1 MRKTTFFLTALTALF
16 SPSIAEAK
24 EGMWL
29 PFLLQNYGDMQ
40 SMGLQLT
47 KEEIYDV
54 NQASLKDA
62 VVSFGG
68 FCTGELISNQGL
80 VLTNHHCG
88 YRAIQSHS
96 SVTNDLLKDGF
107 WAKSKAEE
115 LQNPDLYV
123 AFMVSMEDVTNS
135 LLKDM
140 PQNLGAKERREYLG
154 KKAAEMAKSAVPD
167 GAGYEAEV
175 VEFSYGNQYI
185 LIISRNYN
193 DVRLVGAPPS
203 SIGKYGSDTDNWVW
217 PRHTGDFSLF
227 RVYANSN
234 NLPAAPSAENRP
246 YVPKKHLEIALKG
259 IQSGDFTMV
268 MGFPGRTE
276 EYLPSAAVEQVIN
289 STNPIR
295 VGAREIRLDV
305 LDKYMRQDD
314 ATRIKY
320 AASYASVANGWK
332 KWMGESL
339 GLRFSRAVEKKKE
352 EESRL
357 RALITSNPKW
367 KEQYEGVIDS
377 LNQLVQRMEPL
388 EATSGLFIE
397 AIWQGFAIRPLW
409 NYYRGYEGKPVEF
422 PKEFG
427 DRVTGYIQSYDRAI
441 DKETL
446 RRLVPFYVQHMGE
459 KLPTSWK
466 KALQACGSA
475 ENMVDQWF
483 EESLL
488 VSTKGLAKQMDWA
501 KSNPQKLLK
510 KIAKDPVYMA
520 MKQALDAYLAD
531 VAALEP
537 LEEKHLE
544 AMRLHVASIA
554 ETGIYGT
561 FYPDA
566 NSTLR
571 VSYGRAEGMN
581 PRDGVTYVPTTT
593 LDGVVAK
600 YIPGDYEFDLPQK
613 VLELHASKTYGR
625 YANEN
630 GNLPVCFLGS
640 NHTTG
645 GNSGSPALNAKGQ
658 LVGLNFDRTWEGTM
672 SDINYDLALCRNIMV
687 DIRYVL
693 WTIEYVGECKYLV
706 DEMSIVQ

>member
-1 MRKTTFFLTALTALF
+1 MRKTVFSLAAGLVLFLQPAAF
-16 SPSIAEAK
+16 AK

-29 PFLLQNYGDMQ
+29 PFLLQNYDDMQ
-40 SMGLQLT
+40 AMGLELS
-47 KEEIYDV
+47 KEAIYDV

-96 SVTNDLLKDGF
+96 SVTNDLLKNGF
-107 WAKSKAEE
+107 WAKSPKEE
-115 LQNPDLYV
+115 LQNPDLFV
-123 AFMVSMEDVTNS
+123 AFMVSMEDVTNLMLADLPS
-135 LLKDM
+135 
-140 PQNLGAKERREYLG
+140 NISGSERREFLA
-154 KKAAEMAKSAVPD
+154 KKAAELSKKAVPD

-175 VEFSYGNQYI
+175 VEFAYGNQFI

-234 NLPAAPSAENRP
+234 NLPAAPSEENRP
-246 YVPKKHLEIALKG
+246 YVPKKHLEIALSG
-259 IQSGDFTMV
+259 IKEGDFTMV

-276 EYLPSAAVEQVIN
+276 EYLPSGAVEQVIN

-295 VGAREIRLDV
+295 VGARDIRLSV
-305 LDKYMRQDD
+305 LDKYMRKDD

-332 KWMGESL
+332 KWMGESI
-339 GLRFSRAVEKKKE
+339 GLRFSKAVEKKKE
-352 EESRL
+352 EEAKL
-357 RALITSNPKW
+357 KALIASNPDWTSK
-367 KEQYEGVIDS
+367 YGGIVDTLNS
-377 LNQLVQRMEPL
+377 LVARMEPS
-388 EATSGLFIE
+388 ETTAGLFIE
-397 AIWQGFAIRPLW
+397 AVWQGFGIRPIW
-409 NYYRGYEGKPVEF
+409 NYYRSYEGKKVEF

-427 DRVTGYIQSYDRAI
+427 QRIEGLIASYDRQI
-441 DKETL
+441 DRETL
-446 RRLVPFYVQHMGE
+446 KLLVPFYIQHMGE
-459 KLPTSWK
+459 KLPMEWK
-466 KALQACGSA
+466 EALQEFGSA
-475 ENMVDQWF
+475 ENMISHWF
-483 EESLL
+483 EKSLL
-488 VSTKGLAKQMDWA
+488 LSEEGLQKQLNWA
-501 KSNPQKLLK
+501 KSKPEKLLK
-510 KIAKDPVYMA
+510 RVYKDPLFL
-520 MKQALDAYLAD
+520 ALN
-531 VAALEP
+531 AALEAYKADLEFLAP
-537 LEEKHLE
+537 LEAKQLD

-571 VSYGRAEGMN
+571 VSYGRAEGMQ
-581 PRDGVTYVPTTT
+581 PRDGVVYTATTT
-593 LDGVVAK
+593 LDGVIAK
-600 YIPGDYEFDLPQK
+600 YVPGDYEFDLPQK
-613 VLELHASKTYGR
+613 VLDLHASKTYGR
-625 YANEN
+625 YANEQ
-630 GNLPVCFLGS
+630 GELPVCFLGS

-672 SDINYDLALCRNIMV
+672 SDINYDVNLCRNIMV

-706 DEMSIVQ
+706 EEMTLVP